1 MKRQPAAS
9 GRFYPSSQSALR
21 RQVEAYMPVKRGK
34 KAIAVVAPHAG
45 YDFSGR
51 TAGAVFSEVKVPETV
66 IILGP
71 NHWGAGSEFAIMSEG
86 AWETP
91 LGEVM
96 IDSGVAASLKKACG
110 LLEEDE
116 AAHES
121 EHSLEV
127 EVPFLQNLNPNLQI
141 VPIAIASME
150 QSSLEVLGKAIGETV
165 KDAGKEVLIVASTD
179 MSHTE
184 RSNPTRQEDVRRRDM
199 MAIDA
204 ILELDAEKLL
214 RVVREQ
220 RITMCGPAPV
230 AAAITAARLLG
241 ATKARL
247 VSYTTSYDTTGDYS
261 YVVGYAGIV
270 IE

>member
-1 MKRQPAAS
+1 MRREPAAS
-9 GRFYPSSQSALR
+9 GRFYPGSQSALR
-21 RQVEAYMPVKRGK
+21 RQVEAYMPVRRGK

-51 TAGAVFSEVKVPETV
+51 TAGAVFSEVKVPETA

-86 AWETP
+86 SWDMP
-91 LGEVM
+91 FGEVE
-96 IDSGVAASLKKACG
+96 IDSGLAASLKRGCE

-127 EVPFLQNLNPNLQI
+127 EVPFLQNLNPGVRI
-141 VPIAIASME
+141 VPIAIASMDE
-150 QSSLEVLGKAIGETV
+150 ASLDVLGKAIGETV
-165 KDAGKEVLIVASTD
+165 KNAGKEILIVASTD

-184 RSNPTRQEDVRRRDM
+184 RSNPTRQEEVRRRDM

-204 ILELDAEKLL
+204 ILDLDAGKLL

-247 VSYTTSYDTTGDYS
+247 VSYTTSYDATGDYG